1 MMSAC
6 SRSSSSRN
14 SGPRWLIICRP
25 PASLTDGGSEVGPGM
40 RRFGSKRDKLWS
52 SVGTR
57 ATPGWS
63 HDAARDAIGLDG
75 PHRGS
80 YARRPRSIGGSH
92 HGGSTSLTLPRR
104 GFAAAISIL
113 IALSP
118 IAALTVAATG
128 LAVDDAYPPPPIAE
142 DGVLV
147 VPVET
152 GLLANDTGGSLV
164 LCVASVHTESLQGTL
179 DLGGV
184 TDGSFT
190 YTPPPNFNGTT
201 TFTYDVTT
209 LVAGACP
216 PLPPVQGTATVTI
229 TVAAVNDAPTAV
241 GDGFTALKGHTLNIA
256 APGVLGNDSDVDGDP
271 LPAVKKANPAH
282 GVVTLAPDGAFSY
295 TPDTGY
301 VGPDQ
306 FSYWASD
313 GTDHSPQRIVSLTAA
328 ALPPTPSPPPVVTPT
343 PVPPTVSPEPSPSE
357 APT

>member
-1 MMSAC
+1 
-6 SRSSSSRN
+6 
-14 SGPRWLIICRP
+14 
-25 PASLTDGGSEVGPGM
+25 
-40 RRFGSKRDKLWS
+40 
-52 SVGTR
+52 
-57 ATPGWS
+57 
-63 HDAARDAIGLDG
+63 
-75 PHRGS
+75 
-80 YARRPRSIGGSH
+80 
-92 HGGSTSLTLPRR
+92 LTLPRR

-118 IAALTVAATG
+118 IAAPTVAADG

-164 LCVASVHTESLQGTL
+164 LCVASVHNESLQGTL

-216 PLPPVQGTATVTI
+216 PLPTVEGTATVTI
-229 TVAAVNDAPTAV
+229 AVAAVNDAPTAV
-241 GDGFTALKGHTLNIA
+241 GDSFTALKGHTLNIA
-256 APGVLGNDSDVDGDP
+256 APGVLGNDSDVDGDT
-271 LPAVKKANPAH
+271 LTAVKKANPAH

-295 TPDTGY
+295 TPDAGY

-313 GTDHSPQRIVSLTAA
+313 GTDHSPQRIVSLTVA
-328 ALPPTPSPPPVVTPT
+328 ALPPTPSPTPVVTPT

-357 APT
+357 APTPTDSGLASPSPSVGGLPSASPSPGPVTGPIAGGGGLPIVALGALALLLGLLAVAGVFFVRSQRSGDDGEAQPGYLGGDFDDDEPRG